1 MRFLLVAILIFIG
14 KDLLA
19 TISNDHFAE
28 KTLELTVD
36 KTGIIHIGRDTITTD
51 DLPRYIQERL
61 FKSYAGTG
69 KMYDA
74 IILKVTDGGPDEITI
89 GSIIKKIREG
99 QERALNELCLQKYKK
114 IYEAIDKKKKERLKK
129 QFPVLFQPDYL
140 RNSSN

>member
-1 MRFLLVAILIFIG
+1 MRILLVAILIFIG

-19 TISNDHFAE
+19 KSADDLTAE
-28 KTLELTVD
+28 KIIELTVD
-36 KTGIIHIGRDTITTD
+36 RSGIIHTGRDTITTD

-74 IILKVTDGGPDEITI
+74 IHLRSGDGGPDATTLET
-89 GSIIKKIREG
+89 IIKKIREG

-114 IYEAIDKKKKERLKK
+114 TYGAIDEKKKEKIKK
-129 QFPVLFQPDYL
+129 QFPVLFQLDYL
-140 RNSSN
+140 PNSSN